1 MCHMG
6 IHNQKDVPSGPS
18 DSLKLDGVELR
29 HMVDVQLCVAKS
41 SGSAL
46 GIDNR
51 CSNPSGASLK
61 LERRDTPS
69 INFTVEH
76 APFPPTPIKP
86 ASSSPG
92 GGRKQGLGTTLG
104 WSGGSMWPSSGIG
117 VLTQAGA

>member
-6 IHNQKDVPSGPS
+6 IHSQKDVPSGPS

-29 HMVDVQLCVAKS
+29 HMVDVQLCVAKL

-46 GIDNR
+46 GIDSR

-61 LERRDTPS
+61 LELRDPPS
-69 INFTVEH
+69 INFTVGH

-92 GGRKQGLGTTLG
+92 GRRKQGLGTTLG
-104 WSGGSMWPSSGIG
+104 WGGSLWSSSGIE
-117 VLTQAGA
+117 VLTPAGA